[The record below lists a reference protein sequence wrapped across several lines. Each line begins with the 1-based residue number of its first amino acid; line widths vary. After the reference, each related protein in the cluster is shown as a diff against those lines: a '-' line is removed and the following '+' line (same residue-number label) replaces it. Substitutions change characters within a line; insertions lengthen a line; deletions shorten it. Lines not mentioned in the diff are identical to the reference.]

1 MAFYQGARIYNLF
14 PRLLGPMSNW
24 KDAISR
30 AKTLGF
36 NWVYINP
43 FHYPGFSGSIYS
55 PKDFF
60 EFNPLFLDPESELS
74 GMDQLKEV
82 IEYAKSLQVNLMM
95 DLLINH
101 TAIDH
106 PLIVEHRDWYK
117 SDDKGDLV
125 RPTVLDEGETV
136 VWGDLAEIDNE
147 DSPDRANLWNYW
159 WDLADFY
166 MAMGFDGFRC
176 DAAYKVT
183 EHIWRFLISR
193 SKEKYPHSQYFAE
206 TLGCELDDIVRL
218 AKVGFDYTFNSS
230 KWWNYEDSWC
240 LKQYRET
247 EKYAKSVSF
256 PETHDTLRLAAELN
270 GNMDQIKQRYLF
282 SAIFS
287 AGVMIPIGFE
297 YGFKKPLNVVETMPS
312 DWEPHLF
319 DLSEYITR
327 VNLLKSS
334 FKIFNEDNEITVI
347 DIGNPNVFAFLK
359 ISKGRLE
366 KVLVLINKD
375 PKHYQRIQVPS
386 IYAIF
391 DTHIPLVDIS
401 IEHRMDFIPDEF
413 DYNLLPSQTK
423 MFYYLYRKPEF
434 YAAAN

>member
-1 MAFYQGARIYNLF
+1 
-14 PRLLGPMSNW
+14 
-24 KDAISR
+24 
-30 AKTLGF
+30 
-36 NWVYINP
+36 
-43 FHYPGFSGSIYS
+43 
-55 PKDFF
+55 
-60 EFNPLFLDPESELS
+60 
-74 GMDQLKEV
+74 MDQLKEV

-297 YGFKKPLNVVETMPS
+297 YGFKNHSTWWRRCLPTGSRICLIYPNILPGLICLNR
-312 DWEPHLF
+312 H
-319 DLSEYITR
+319 
-327 VNLLKSS
+327 LKSLMKTTKLPS
-334 FKIFNEDNEITVI
+334 SILVIRMFLRFED
-347 DIGNPNVFAFLK
+347 
-359 ISKGRLE
+359 LE
-366 KVLVLINKD
+366 GPAGKVLVLINKD